1 MFAVRREPG
10 VKVAKIE
17 IVRALLDAG
26 ADPKQKDQIGN
37 TPLCW
42 AAGFGDLP
50 TVKELVLAG
59 AGVEVVGGMIGFTP
73 LIWASGFNEDS
84 KVVEYL
90 LSLDADLEAKDVL
103 QGATPLMHAARTN
116 MHTNVAL
123 LIESGA
129 NLKVTDNEGNNALLM
144 ASKNAGADAKMIG
157 ILVEAGCD
165 LAAKDKNGMDALGS
179 ARKRTDLRA
188 EDVVAALEEAYTAAG
203 LAIPAQ

>member
-1 MFAVRREPG
+1 MGRNPLMFAVRREPG

-50 TVKELVLAG
+50 TVKELIQAG

-73 LIWASGFNEDS
+73 LIWAAGFNEDRRWWS
-84 KVVEYL
+84 T
-90 LSLDADLEAKDVL
+90 SFPGCRHGSQDVL
-103 QGATPLMHAARTN
+103 QGATPLMHAAQTN
-116 MHTNVAL
+116 MHANVAL

-129 NLKVTDNEGNNALLM
+129 NLKMTDNEGNNALLM
-144 ASKNAGADAKMIG
+144 AAKNAGADAKMIG
-157 ILVEAGCD
+157 ILVDAGCD
-165 LAAKDKNGMDALGS
+165 LSAKDKNGMDALGS
-179 ARKRTDLRA
+179 ARKRSDLRA
-188 EDVVAALEEAYTAAG
+188 
-203 LAIPAQ
+203 